1 MRNLIAML
9 LFLASVVGL
18 IAQNVT
24 DIKQTELKEANV
36 LDTISY
42 TVVTVMGDS
51 VFVLGNGLGSKT
63 LEERVK
69 DISLKTEQLVENVT
83 YSSDNF
89 LIDSNNHFYYI
100 KYKDDII
107 IAISSED
114 EEYFKKSKY
123 DIANE
128 WLSILTSKIDKEND
142 ERSYYSILIN
152 IGITILI
159 LLVFFLFI
167 KYVNKFFR
175 FVSLKLYQFKDTII
189 KDVKIKQLKLLDA
202 NNLLHFAIIALKGV
216 KVVFILF
223 CLYFVFPIILGLF
236 PWTEGLS
243 DQLFGYVLNPL
254 KAMMFAILNYIPN
267 LIIIIIIIVVAKYFI
282 QFLKFLSNEV
292 KLERLTLPNFYPE
305 WAKPTFNIARFL
317 IYAFVLV
324 MIFPYLPYSDSGI
337 FQGMSI
343 FIGVLVSLGSST
355 AIANIVSGIVI
366 TYMRPYQIG
375 DRVMIDNVTGDVIQK
390 TLLVTRIRTT
400 KNEDITVPNSKILSS
415 HSTNYTTASKDLG
428 LILHTTVTIGYDVP
442 QDKVKDLL
450 ISAAKKS
457 DGVDKEREPFVL
469 QTGLEDFYI
478 SYQINAYT
486 KQSHRMA
493 AIYSDIHRNI
503 LDEFNEA
510 GVEILSPHY
519 RAERDGS
526 DITIPKKQ
534 TEKKS
539 ESDTK
544 INKNENTEDSNS

>member
-1 MRNLIAML
+1 ML
-9 LFLASVVGL
+9 LFLASFVGL
-18 IAQNVT
+18 MAQNVT
-24 DIKQTELKEANV
+24 DIERTELKETSV

-42 TVVTVMGDS
+42 SVVTVMGDS
-51 VFVLGNGLGSKT
+51 VFVLGNGIGSKT
-63 LEERVK
+63 LDERVK
-69 DISLKTEQLVENVT
+69 DISFKTEQLVENVT

-89 LIDSNNHFYYI
+89 LIDSNNHFYYL

-107 IAISSED
+107 VAVSAED
-114 EEYFKKSKY
+114 EEYFNKSKY

-128 WLSILTSKIDKEND
+128 WLSILTSKIDKENE

-159 LLVFFLFI
+159 LILFVLFV

-175 FVSLKLYQFKDTII
+175 FVTLKLYQLKDTYI

-236 PWTEGLS
+236 PWTKGLS

-282 QFLKFLSNEV
+282 QFLKFISNEV

-343 FIGVLVSLGSST
+343 FLGVLVSLGSST

-415 HSTNYTTASKDLG
+415 HSTNYTTASKDMG

-442 QDKVKDLL
+442 QDKVKELL

-457 DGVDKEREPFVL
+457 DGIDKEREPFVL

-519 RAERDGS
+519 RAERDGN

-534 TEKKS
+534 TVKKS
-539 ESDTK
+539 DSDTK
-544 INKNENTEDSNS
+544 INKNENTEGSNS

>member
-1 MRNLIAML
+1 ML
-9 LFLASVVGL
+9 LFLASYVGL
-18 IAQNVT
+18 IAQSVT
-24 DIKQTELKEANV
+24 DIKQTEIKEAIAI
-36 LDTISY
+36 DTISY
-42 TVVTVMGDS
+42 SVVTVMGDS
-51 VFVLGNGLGSKT
+51 VFVLGNGIGSKT
-63 LEERVK
+63 LEERIK
-69 DISLKTEQLVENVT
+69 DIARKTELLAENVT
-83 YSSDNF
+83 YNSENF
-89 LIDSNNHFYYI
+89 IIDSNNHFYYL

-107 IAISSED
+107 VAVSSED
-114 EEYFKKSKY
+114 EEYFGKTKEE
-123 DIANE
+123 IANE
-128 WLSILTSKIDKEND
+128 WLSILTIKIDKENE

-159 LLVFFLFI
+159 LLVFFMFI
-167 KYVNKFFR
+167 KYVNKLFR
-175 FVSLKLYQFKDTII
+175 FVTLKLYQLKDTYI

-223 CLYFVFPIILGLF
+223 CLYFVFPIVLGLF
-236 PWTEGLS
+236 PWTKGLS
-243 DQLFGYVLNPL
+243 DQLFGYVLSPL
-254 KAMMFAILNYIPN
+254 KAMIFAILNYIPN

-305 WAKPTFNIARFL
+305 WAKPTFNIVRFL
-317 IYAFVLV
+317 IYAFVIVL
-324 MIFPYLPYSDSGI
+324 IFPYLPYSDSNV
-337 FQGMSI
+337 FQGVSI
-343 FIGVLVSLGSST
+343 FLGVLVSLGSST
-355 AIANIVSGIVI
+355 AIANIVSGLVI
-366 TYMRPYQIG
+366 TYMRPFQIG

-442 QDKVKDLL
+442 QDKVKELL

-503 LDEFNEA
+503 LDEFNVA

-526 DITIPKKQ
+526 DITIPKQ
-534 TEKKS
+534 QA
-539 ESDTK
+539 ESKLNTDSK
-544 INKNENTEDSNS
+544 INKENNTEESNS